1 MKLVSSWGYLTDGC
15 DLNAYMNL
23 RKHNVCEQGFVPYFT
38 AILIE
43 FFQPALRHFAHD
55 KFHPRGP
62 KIPSGISAS
71 WPKWTG
77 LHPLMWPFTDIPA
90 TPASNR
96 VTDTL
101 WSGEELSAMVISS
114 NRVCQFGKTLR
125 LLMLAV
131 LSFTV
136 CCQNILGAF
145 AKFWPVTLATTRIFL
160 AQTNLCLTLRL

>member
-1 MKLVSSWGYLTDGC
+1 MSASRGSFHTLQPYWSNFSSRLSDISLTISSIPE
-15 DLNAYMNL
+15 DL
-23 RKHNVCEQGFVPYFT
+23 
-38 AILIE
+38 
-43 FFQPALRHFAHD
+43 
-55 KFHPRGP
+55 

-90 TPASNR
+90 TPASNW
-96 VTDTL
+96 VADTL